1 MSRVGLKSPGRWT
14 SNECQTSAEGRY
26 GGGGAHEG
34 RQCKWMRAQFARVAH
49 EMVAGEEQEERV
61 DMPDAA

>member
-1 MSRVGLKSPGRWT
+1 MAAAALARGD
-14 SNECQTSAEGRY
+14 NA
-26 GGGGAHEG
+26 
-34 RQCKWMRAQFARVAH
+34 KWMRAQCARVAH